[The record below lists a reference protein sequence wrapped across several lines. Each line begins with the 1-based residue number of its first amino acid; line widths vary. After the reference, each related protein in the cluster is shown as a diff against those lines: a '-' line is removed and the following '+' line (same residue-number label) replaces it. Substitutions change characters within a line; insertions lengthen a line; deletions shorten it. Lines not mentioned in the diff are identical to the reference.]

1 VSDRVPPDEIGH
13 FVLGCLDVVFAF
25 SLALEK
31 KGLLDRAEI
40 VDALTQVK
48 EQSLAQE
55 GRRTARTAVAEI
67 MVQALRLPV
76 AGDQA
81 RARLRVLDG
90 GRAEP

>member
-1 VSDRVPPDEIGH
+1 VSDWVPPDEIGH
-13 FVLGCLDVVFAF
+13 FVVGCLDVLFAF

-55 GRRTARTAVAEI
+55 GRRTARTAVAEV
-67 MVQALRLPV
+67 MLQAFAMPV
-76 AGDQA
+76 AGNQA
-81 RARLRVLDG
+81 RARLRLVD
-90 GRAEP
+90 